1 MNNEKKVIAPLSG
14 KVIALSEVPDEVFSQ
29 KVLGDGA
36 AIIPEDGKIVSPV
49 NGEVSTVSETLHAY
63 GFTSDDG
70 LEILVHVG
78 IDSVALKGAGFTAH
92 VKEGD
97 KVKAGD
103 LVAEVDLDVLK
114 KNNIPTITPVLVC
127 DGADEL
133 VMTAATGSVAAG
145 KSVVLTLGE
154 AKQEETAPAAVQETG
169 EEKKE
174 KKSFINFD
182 FLQKLGKVLMT
193 VIAVM
198 PAAGMMLSIGKL
210 IQMMGADISIL
221 MTIGS
226 TMENIGWAIITNL
239 HILFA
244 AAIGGSWAKERAGGA
259 FAAVIAFIL
268 INRIT
273 GAVFGVTTDMLADSS
288 AVVHSFFG
296 QEMLVGNYFTNILG
310 SPALNMGVFIGII
323 AGFVGGVVYNKF
335 YNFRKLPD
343 ALAFFNGK
351 RFVPM
356 AVIAYSVVISLIM
369 AVVWPLIQTGIN
381 NFGVWIANSAD
392 TAPVLAP
399 FIYGTLER
407 LLLPFGLHHMLTIP
421 MNYTSFGGT
430 YMIQT
435 GINAGAE
442 VFGQDPLW
450 LAWVTDLINF
460 KDAGNMA
467 AYDNLLATVI
477 PARFKV
483 GQMIGAT
490 GLLLG
495 VALAMYRRVDADKR
509 AKYRSMFVSTALA
522 VFLTGVTEPIE
533 FMFMFCALPLYIVYA
548 ILQGC
553 AFAMA
558 GLMDLRLHSFGNLEF
573 LTRVPMSLKAG
584 LGMDIVNFLI
594 CCVAFLAIG
603 YAVGY
608 IMIGKLKLATP
619 GRLGNYTDEGASE
632 EPVENKI
639 VGAGNGSQAERI
651 IALLGGRENIT
662 LVDACMTR
670 LRVTVKDTAKVADL
684 AAWKAEG
691 ALSLLIKDGGIQAV
705 YGPKADV
712 LKSDINDIL

>member
-49 NGEVSTVSETLHAY
+49 DGEISTVSETLHAY

-154 AKQEETAPAAVQETG
+154 AKQEETAPAAVQETV

-174 KKSFINFD
+174 KKSLINFD

-584 LGMDIVNFLI
+584 LGMDIVNFLV